1 MRRSE
6 EMTSSTTS
14 TSSAV
19 PGSQGTPAR
28 RSAGL
33 IIVVLMAAC
42 LLFVGSYVQK
52 LGEKAAVEAQI
63 VAMEH
68 QIEQA
73 KVRSAILTKELAQAN
88 DDAHVAAIA
97 RDSLNLVQEGDQ
109 LIAIVEPAAL
119 EAPSAAAATGTMRMP
134 VDTNPNWQRWFDL
147 LFPGN

>member
-1 MRRSE
+1 MRRSD
-6 EMTSSTTS
+6 EMTSSTTP

-19 PGSQGTPAR
+19 PDGQVTPAR

-63 VAMEH
+63 VAMQR
-68 QIEQA
+68 QIDQA
-73 KVRSAILTKELAQAN
+73 KVRTAVLSKELAQAN

-109 LIAIVEPAAL
+109 LIAIVDPAAP
-119 EAPSAAAATGTMRMP
+119 EAPSGAAASATMRVP

>member
-1 MRRSE
+1 
-6 EMTSSTTS
+6 MTSSITP

-109 LIAIVEPAAL
+109 LIAIVDPAA
-119 EAPSAAAATGTMRMP
+119 R
-134 VDTNPNWQRWFDL
+134 Q
-147 LFPGN
+147 PGGVR

>member
-1 MRRSE
+1 MRRSD
-6 EMTSSTTS
+6 EMTSSPNP

-19 PGSQGTPAR
+19 PGSQVPPAR
-28 RSAGL
+28 RSAGI

-63 VAMEH
+63 VAMQQ
-68 QIEQA
+68 QIEHA
-73 KVRSAILTKELAQAN
+73 KVRTAILSKELAQAN
-88 DDAHVAAIA
+88 DEAHVAAIA

-109 LIAIVEPAAL
+109 LIAIVDPAAP
-119 EAPSAAAATGTMRMP
+119 EAPAAGGSTSTVRMP
-134 VDTNPNWQRWFDL
+134 IDANPNWQRWFDL

>member
-1 MRRSE
+1 MRRSD
-6 EMTSSTTS
+6 EMTSSPIPA
-14 TSSAV
+14 SSAV
-19 PGSQGTPAR
+19 SGSQVTPAR

-33 IIVVLMAAC
+33 ILVVLMAAC

-63 VAMEH
+63 VVMQQ

-73 KVRSAILTKELAQAN
+73 KVRSAVLSKELAQAN

-109 LIAIVEPAAL
+109 LDRDRGSGRARRPIRGR
-119 EAPSAAAATGTMRMP
+119 AAATVRIP

>member
-1 MRRSE
+1 MQRSD
-6 EMTSSTTS
+6 EMTSSTNP
-14 TSSAV
+14 TSSTV
-19 PGSQGTPAR
+19 PGSQVPPAR
-28 RSAGL
+28 RSAGI

-63 VAMEH
+63 VAVQQ
-68 QIEQA
+68 QIDHA
-73 KVRSAILTKELAQAN
+73 KVRTAILSKELAQAN

-109 LIAIVEPAAL
+109 LIAIVDPAVPAASS
-119 EAPSAAAATGTMRMP
+119 AAGAAAAMRMP
-134 VDTNPNWQRWFDL
+134 IDANPNWQRWFDL